1 MVVTNENVPNTNDD
15 SPEEISKKIIS
26 HYATVI
32 VKLREELSQ
41 RRQLLEKY
49 RCKTRSQ
56 ENTIV
61 SLIKGVNVTKQGN
74 TDTDKLKAKIEDKG
88 VQCNNMRSLIKDLKY
103 EIEAL

>member
-1 MVVTNENVPNTNDD
+1 
-15 SPEEISKKIIS
+15 
-26 HYATVI
+26 
-32 VKLREELSQ
+32 L
-41 RRQLLEKY
+41 
-49 RCKTRSQ
+49 
-56 ENTIV
+56 IV